1 MSNKLPFKNI
11 QDSQLSCEK
20 HLKTTSSKVNKTI
33 GIIWKLRNSLP
44 TPSLFKSFTRPHLD
58 FEDII
63 YDQSFNNSFENK
75 IESIQFAI
83 TEERLKKY
91 FTRNQALNLFNIVI
105 GIGNFV
111 IFTKLQLT
119 NFQTIYSKL
128 FPLLTQIIT
137 LGILISF

>member
-44 TPSLFKSFTRPHLD
+44 RPSLFKSFTRPHLD
-58 FEDII
+58 FGDII
-63 YDQSFNNSFENK
+63 YDQPFNNSFENK
-75 IESIQFAI
+75 IESIQFAMR
-83 TEERLKKY
+83 EERLKKY
-91 FTRNQALNLFNIVI
+91 FTRNYALNPFNIVI
-105 GIGNFV
+105 GIGNF
-111 IFTKLQLT
+111 IFTKLQFT
-119 NFQTIYSKL
+119 NFETIYSKL
-128 FPLLTQIIT
+128 FPLLTLLIT